1 MVENQRE
8 KEKQFVLQNP
18 NPWSTDGEVSGINS
32 VCEEQ
37 IITEPP

>member
-8 KEKQFVLQNP
+8 KEKQLQNP
-18 NPWSTDGEVSGINS
+18 NLWSTDGEVSGINS

-37 IITEPP
+37 ITTGPP